1 MIKQHIFQ
9 PKKTTIERTMSLN
22 NFLKQ
27 LQLSDNSITI
37 YNRLL
42 GENPMVFNEINA
54 FIPNSTA
61 EECKTTIKELLNAGL
76 LIIITPHEP
85 EILTYYQTL
94 PPISLIL
101 SFYEN
106 IYANL
111 GNIKDT
117 IQKLM
122 NDTINKVFQGNEE
135 VEINSIFDSIQNVI
149 NDINEDT
156 IIQKQDVADVVESM
170 EVLNEIKEILFGVK
184 KKIKGNMQAQ
194 FSNLLKSFSKTKNK
208 IVKKIQALELK
219 KAEGPVI
226 TVIEEEFKRKLDKLV
241 AYFASSIQDEI
252 EETFEEIKEPLDTLI
267 NSLFNSRKEFSTILS
282 GMISNFEEKMN
293 KTFEIIK
300 NKKDI
305 FSRGME
311 LLENQVNANLD
322 AIINSS
328 IDQVAALNKPMET
341 VMQQYLENILT
352 SHRMSIKNTWS
363 ITSRAKI
370 DEEIKNLISKSK
382 ENVTIIIPKIEGFL
396 LIDDFQK
403 LAPNIRVRIASSDPP
418 TNSRVKKF
426 MEIKGVDFHNLPND
440 NVVILRGD
448 KRYIV
453 IAVLFKDSKDP
464 LNNVLGI
471 GCNSEPLMNVFNTLI
486 EKYWTAGRIDAFK
499 GVSKQVTQPTHSV
512 QSTSNYIS
520 QFKAPK
526 HEMPIKFELPEAE
539 KAPDIPGNQQEA
551 VKPLSS
557 ELKSQLANQTEQP
570 QQIEQKQLDQPQQP
584 IQPIQP
590 QGGSYISQIGP
601 KAEDKDGELINN
613 AFNTLLQ
620 KINTVKGEDFS
631 IELAAIADLVLEKR
645 GFSVTLH
652 KLRRCI
658 NKFKESGV
666 IFTDIE
672 KQEIFAEMEEWK
684 QHLL

>member
-1 MIKQHIFQ
+1 
-9 PKKTTIERTMSLN
+9 
-22 NFLKQ
+22 
-27 LQLSDNSITI
+27 
-37 YNRLL
+37 
-42 GENPMVFNEINA
+42 
-54 FIPNSTA
+54 
-61 EECKTTIKELLNAGL
+61 
-76 LIIITPHEP
+76 
-85 EILTYYQTL
+85 
-94 PPISLIL
+94 
-101 SFYEN
+101 
-106 IYANL
+106 
-111 GNIKDT
+111 
-117 IQKLM
+117 M

-135 VEINSIFDSIQNVI
+135 IEIDSIFNSIQNVI

-184 KKIKGNMQAQ
+184 KKIKGNMQTQ

-208 IVKKIQALELK
+208 IIKKIQALELK
-219 KAEGPVI
+219 KVEPQVI
-226 TVIEEEFKRKLDKLV
+226 AVIEEEFKRKLDKLV

-252 EETFEEIKEPLDTLI
+252 EEMFEEIKEPIDTLI
-267 NSLFNSRKEFSTILS
+267 DSLFNSREEFSTILLS
-282 GMISNFEEKMN
+282 MITNFEEKM
-293 KTFEIIK
+293 KKSFDIIK
-300 NKKDI
+300 NKKEI
-305 FSRGME
+305 FSRGLE

-352 SHRMSIKNTWS
+352 THRMSIKNTWS
-363 ITSRAKI
+363 ITSRVKI
-370 DEEIKNLISKSK
+370 NEEIKNLISKSK
-382 ENVTIIIPKIEGFL
+382 ENITIIIPRIEGFL
-396 LIDDFQK
+396 LIEDFQQ
-403 LAPNIRVRIASSDPP
+403 LAPNIRIRIASSDPP

-426 MEIKGVDFHNLPND
+426 IEIRGLEFHNLPNE
-440 NVVILRGD
+440 NVVILKGD
-448 KRYIV
+448 KRYLL

-471 GCNSEPLMNVFNTLI
+471 GCNSEPLMNVFNVLI

-499 GVSKQVTQPTHSV
+499 GVSQQVSRPNVPKQT
-512 QSTSNYIS
+512 TSNYIS

-526 HEMPIKFELPEAE
+526 HEMPIKFELP
-539 KAPDIPGNQQEA
+539 KADNVPALSGSPQEA

-557 ELKSQLANQTEQP
+557 ELKSQLAQQSEEPQRP
-570 QQIEQKQLDQPQQP
+570 QQAVQKQPDQPQQP
-584 IQPIQP
+584 IQPQA
-590 QGGSYISQIGP
+590 GVYISQIGP
-601 KAEDKDGELINN
+601 KAGDKDGELINN

-631 IELAAIADLVLEKR
+631 IELQAIADLVLEKR

-652 KLRRCI
+652 KLRSCI
-658 NKFKESGV
+658 NRFKESKV

-672 KQEIFAEMEEWK
+672 KQEIFSEMEEWK